1 MKQISRMIW
10 WVLPCAVALLGSVA
24 VGATVSRSLPVA
36 DPGLPLLANPVIAA
50 NGTTPFLQGQNLTAK
65 ETTGLVVPEHELV
78 GDSDSDNAASGK
90 GGTQGGTETTAP
102 DESDTQSSGPQA
114 GQGGQSEDGT
124 APTATP
130 TATPTTLKPSPPV
143 VIPIGPGDDE
153 GGKSGSG
160 NHQHAG
166 DD

>member
-1 MKQISRMIW
+1 MKKISRMIW

-24 VGATVSRSLPVA
+24 VGAMVSRSLPVA

-50 NGTTPFLQGQNLTAK
+50 NGTTPFLQGRNLTAK

-90 GGTQGGTETTAP
+90 GGTQAGTDTTAP
-102 DESDTQSSGPQA
+102 GDSEAQGSESQP
-114 GQGGQSEDGT
+114 GQDGQSEDGI
-124 APTATP
+124 APTT
-130 TATPTTLKPSPPV
+130 TPTTLKPSPPV